1 MAEIICKSCQKKVNV
16 GDIRADKSGSGWIC
30 VNCYKTQHPKVYG
43 NIDKKGS
50 TIKTL
55 IKPQRMKYYCRDCGY
70 KFANVMGFKGRC
82 PYCNRYAVREERD
95 AETLIREAVQDEGM
109 GFTKSR
115 LKILEDL

>member
-50 TIKTL
+50 TIKPFL
-55 IKPQRMKYYCRDCGY
+55 
-70 KFANVMGFKGRC
+70 
-82 PYCNRYAVREERD
+82 
-95 AETLIREAVQDEGM
+95 
-109 GFTKSR
+109 
-115 LKILEDL
+115 